1 MDHTFIMAYICVYF
15 ACMENTFIVVLLECF
30 VDIFFNSKRRYMGL
44 TLQYI
49 NPIEVLQCQYKR
61 VEI

>member
-1 MDHTFIMAYICVYF
+1 MDVDHTFIMAYTCVYF

-30 VDIFFNSKRRYMGL
+30 VEFFLFKKAL

-49 NPIEVLQCQYKR
+49 KSH
-61 VEI
+61 